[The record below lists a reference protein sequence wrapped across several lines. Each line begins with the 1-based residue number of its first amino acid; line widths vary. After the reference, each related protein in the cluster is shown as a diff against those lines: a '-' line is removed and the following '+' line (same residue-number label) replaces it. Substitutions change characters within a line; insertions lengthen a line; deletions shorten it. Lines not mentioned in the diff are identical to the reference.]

1 MIGKFA
7 VSAGFELI
15 YFWSAEMY
23 PTSLRNSMLGV
34 NSASAR
40 VAGMIA
46 PVIADIVS
54 YLKHCPVNYY
64 QICAPFGKNYSNCSI
79 CYISCNEIVCN
90 FPTMLC
96 WCALVILDPMQR
108 IIGLSNLTCLM
119 DLNIY

>member
-1 MIGKFA
+1 MSNYARYDWSIVLVSMIGKFA

-54 YLKHCPVNYY
+54 YLKHCPVHYY
-64 QICAPFGKNYSNCSI
+64 QICAPFGKN
-79 CYISCNEIVCN
+79 IVIVR
-90 FPTMLC
+90 F
-96 WCALVILDPMQR
+96 VIYLAKR
-108 IIGLSNLTCLM
+108 LFVIFE
-119 DLNIY
+119 